1 MNKGRTPSNGATQS
15 SQDAAPRV
23 DVVFRNSVP
32 EIPKTT
38 YGTFS
43 IYKYPAKFIPQ
54 VIAFTLKKYAEPGS
68 VVFDPF
74 AGYGTVGVVSRVY
87 GHDYELWDLNP
98 IMNLIHDTA
107 VMKAPKI
114 NVQELV
120 SRVRNSD
127 QEFIPDWSNLTYWF
141 PEEFIPTI
149 SKSWGLV
156 HATKGNIKK
165 MLSIPLLKATRYFS
179 YSDEKVHKLYKSK
192 HSKKK
197 VERLLGM
204 DWETEFYKMLEKQ
217 IATLLNKMKEH
228 SKLNPQPV
236 KYKLR
241 SGIDSLNTELDRD
254 VDILITSP
262 PYLQAQE
269 YIRST
274 KLELFW
280 LGHKEE
286 YVRSL
291 SKKELPYNS
300 VDEIHIHSEKYQAC
314 RKEIVEDHLVQLYD
328 RYFHGTINAFA
339 TLGERVKDYMCIF
352 VGPAKI
358 RTRSIPI
365 DEILVEH
372 LTEIGW
378 KHLVTY
384 VDPIVSRSMFKSEV
398 NPASG
403 LADSR
408 MATEHLVILKRV

>member
-1 MNKGRTPSNGATQS
+1 MSKGRTPSNGATQS
-15 SQDAAPRV
+15 NQDAAPRV

-54 VIAFTLKKYAEPGS
+54 VIAYTLKKYARPES

-107 VMKAPKI
+107 VMNAPRI
-114 NVQELV
+114 NVKELV
-120 SRVRNSD
+120 TRVRDSNH
-127 QEFIPDWSNLTYWF
+127 EFCPDWSNLTYWF
-141 PEEFIPTI
+141 PEEFLPTI
-149 SKSWGLV
+149 SKAWGLV
-156 HATKGNIKK
+156 HATKGEMKK

-197 VERLLGM
+197 VDRLLGT
-204 DWETEFYKMLEKQ
+204 DWETAFYRLLEKQ
-217 IATLLNKMKEH
+217 IEKLLNKMKEY
-228 SKLNPQPV
+228 SNLNPQPV
-236 KYKLR
+236 RYKLR
-241 SGIDSLNTELDRD
+241 SGIDSLNTKLDRD

-269 YIRST
+269 YIS
-274 KLELFW
+274 
-280 LGHKEE
+280 EE

-300 VDEIHIHSEKYQAC
+300 VEEIHIHSEKYQAY
-314 RKEIVEDHLVQLYD
+314 RKEIVEDHLIQLYD

-372 LTEIGW
+372 LTEMGW

-403 LADSR
+403 YADSR